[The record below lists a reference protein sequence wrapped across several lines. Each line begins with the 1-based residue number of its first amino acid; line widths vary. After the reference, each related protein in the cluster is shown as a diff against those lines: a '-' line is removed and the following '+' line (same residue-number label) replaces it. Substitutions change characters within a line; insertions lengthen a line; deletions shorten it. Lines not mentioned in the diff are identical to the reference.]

1 MDRLKELYQDY
12 LGEILTES
20 TEKLERLPEWKL
32 DSYLLN
38 SSLKSKVEK
47 TALYLNKYLQRTE
60 IE

>member
-38 SSLKSKVEK
+38 PSLKSKVEK
-47 TALYLNKYLQRTE
+47 IKVIQEKFLTND
-60 IE
+60 IV